1 MRSSTLNMQC
11 KKFVLPMPGSHC
23 RFLSIDLES
32 HRLIEECRL
41 ASAKEPLVNKFDDS
55 LVDEV
60 EHVLLLV
67 DFVDRSIEVYF
78 PRSF

>member
-1 MRSSTLNMQC
+1 ML
-11 KKFVLPMPGSHC
+11 GSHF
-23 RFLSIDLES
+23 RFLSIDSEN

-55 LVDEV
+55 PVDKV
-60 EHVLLLV
+60 EHFLLLV
-67 DFVDRSIEVYF
+67 DFVDRSIEVHF